1 MVSINIIKLN
11 GNKVSA
17 NDSFD
22 DADTASNSNYSI
34 SPRGEESQLTQK
46 QIDMSR
52 LEELLLTDEIL
63 TEKDY
68 QDWME
73 IRERRKAEQAAW

>member
-11 GNKVSA
+11 GNNVYA

-22 DADTASNSNYSI
+22 DADTASNSNHSI
-34 SPRGEESQLTQK
+34 SPRGEEQPLTQK
-46 QIDMSR
+46 QIDLRR